1 MTIEEINSLIVQR
14 LLQGSMNHQEFS
26 NYYSFLGLEGYKAY
40 HEYHFIEEVIGY
52 QDYIK
57 YYIQHYDAFVPK
69 FSFETLSSFVIIP
82 ENWYD
87 YKRQDVD
94 INTKRNAVKN
104 GLEKYVRW
112 ERETK
117 NLFQNMYTQLTT
129 QGIIGLA
136 LQLQNYIKA
145 VDCEIK
151 LAEKELLEIKST
163 DYNLSTIVDR
173 QYGMAKRYNKKLY
186 ELRKEFKEKDVKPL

>member
-1 MTIEEINSLIVQR
+1 MTIEEINSLIAQR

-26 NYYSFLGLEGYKAY
+26 TYYSFLGLEGYKAY

-87 YKRQDVD
+87 YKRQDAD

-104 GLEKYVRW
+104 GLENYVRW

-151 LAEKELLEIKST
+151 LAKKELLEIKST

-173 QYGMAKRYNKKLY
+173 QYGMAKRYNKKLC